1 MIQFNFVS
9 FKEHILFFAAAL
21 LLSYFIINSTLDKK
35 SNEYYLYFII
45 ITLVL
50 YFFFIF
56 VLSDTYS
63 KKNKIENYTNG
74 IDDFNEQFSTS
85 EESTSEEEDI
95 LPSTVPSSVYY
106 SSLSEEEEETSTGTS
121 TGTTTGTSTSG
132 KTGGDS
138 RSGSGSGSGSG
149 KDNSQKQQKQKEQP
163 SSEDEEK
170 SSTKPD
176 TSGFIFNKPTTGNAY
191 GPLNINVSYKVDEC
205 DKDGKN
211 GKKKCDPVN
220 PYTDDLSDMGKYNY
234 KSRVHNNTQWWDSDQ
249 YGKQAW
255 TNQPDMFIPPDSSKK
270 QPVQNRPQFQ
280 NEINY
285 KHNSSDN
292 KQEPC
297 PIEINDPWSP
307 YMSGDYNSKE
317 PQPFNL

>member
-1 MIQFNFVS
+1 MFQLNLVS
-9 FKEHILFFAAAL
+9 YKEHILFFAAAL
-21 LLSYFIINSTLDKK
+21 LLSYFIINSTIEKR

-45 ITLVL
+45 VTFVL

-63 KKNKIENYTNG
+63 KKENIEKYTNG
-74 IDDFNEQFSTS
+74 LDDVTVNENFSTS
-85 EESTSEEEDI
+85 EQEEEEEEK
-95 LPSTVPSSVYY
+95 LPEAVASTINY
-106 SSLSEEEEETSTGTS
+106 SSISEEEEEPKDKKKKEEQKSS
-121 TGTTTGTSTSG
+121 KSG
-132 KTGGDS
+132 TGG
-138 RSGSGSGSGSG
+138 GGGGSG
-149 KDNSQKQQKQKEQP
+149 KEQSKKEKEQP

-205 DKDGKN
+205 DKDGKD

-220 PYTDDLSDMGKYNY
+220 PYTDNLSDMGKYNY
-234 KSRVHNNTQWWDSDQ
+234 KSRVYNNTQWWDSDQ

-255 TNQPDMFIPPDSSKK
+255 TNQPDMFIPPSFSQKNQQ
-270 QPVQNRPQFQ
+270 QPIQNRPQFQ

-285 KHNSSDN
+285 KYNSTTD

-307 YMSGDYNSKE
+307 YMSGDYNSSE